1 MSYTHLTRNE
11 RFCLEEL
18 RQNGQSIRAIARMLG
33 RSASTISRE
42 LKRNSSKK
50 GYHPYYAY
58 SQAVGRRR
66 KAKGSSLQ
74 SDPEKRQYVIEKLQL
89 YWSPEQI
96 ANSWKKEHAESS
108 ISVSTI
114 YRHIKR
120 GLLPGISRK
129 KHLRRRGKRIV
140 HRDSNYNT
148 IHPDRIIP
156 EWPEEI
162 RQRVRIGDW
171 EGDTISGGRGKGFAV
186 TLVDR
191 KTGFLCGRVIQS
203 KDAATTRQA
212 ILDALDGL
220 PVHSLS
226 LDNGSEFAE
235 FHELEQQL
243 GAPVFFAE
251 PHKPWQR
258 GTNENTNDLLRF
270 FFPKGCDFR
279 NVSQDDFNNV
289 VALINSRPRKRFNWI
304 APVDLFSVALP

>member
-1 MSYTHLTRNE
+1 MSYTHLTRDE

-18 RQNGQSIRAIARMLG
+18 RQKGSSIRAIARMLG

-42 LKRNSSKK
+42 LKRNSNRK

-58 SQAVGRRR
+58 SQAVWRRR

-74 SDPEKRQYVIEKLQL
+74 SDPEKRLYVIEKLQL

-96 ANSWKKEHAESS
+96 ANSWKKEHPESS

-120 GLLPGISRK
+120 KLLPGISRK

-156 EWPEEI
+156 EWSEEI

-171 EGDTISGGRGKGFAV
+171 EGDTICGGRGKGFAV

-191 KTGFLCGRVIQS
+191 KTGFLCGRVIPS

-235 FHELEQQL
+235 FRELEQQL

-258 GTNENTNDLLRF
+258 GSNENTNDLLRF
-270 FFPKGCDFR
+270 FFPKGCDFT
-279 NVSQDDFNNV
+279 NVSQIDFDYV
-289 VALINSRPRKRFNWI
+289 VSLINSRPRKRFNWLS
-304 APVDLFSVALP
+304 PLDLFSVALP

>member
-1 MSYTHLTRNE
+1 MSYTHLTRSE

-18 RQNGQSIRAIARMLG
+18 RQKGLSIRAIARMLG

-42 LKRNSSKK
+42 LKRNSNRK

-74 SDPEKRQYVIEKLQL
+74 ADPEKRQYVIDKLQL
-89 YWSPEQI
+89 FWSPEQI
-96 ANSWKKEHAESS
+96 ANCWKKEHPDSS

-114 YRHIKR
+114 YRHIRRK
-120 GLLPGISRK
+120 LLPGISRK

-140 HRDSNYNT
+140 HRDSNFNT
-148 IHPDRIIP
+148 IHPDRTIP

-162 RQRVRIGDW
+162 RQRVRVGDW
-171 EGDTISGGRGKGFAV
+171 EGDTICGARGKGFAV

-212 ILDALDGL
+212 ILDALAGL

-235 FHELEQQL
+235 FRELEQQL
-243 GAPVFFAE
+243 AAPVFFAE

-270 FFPKGCDFR
+270 FFPKGCDFT
-279 NVSQDDFNNV
+279 NVSQAEFDYV
-289 VALINSRPRKRFNWI
+289 VSLINSRPRKRFNWLS
-304 APVDLFSVALP
+304 PLSLFSVALA